1 MDFCSREIVGY
12 ALGSRMTKDLVC
24 EALKKALHRR
34 EPMPGCI
41 HHSDRG
47 SQYCSYKYQ
56 QEMKDAGFLVS
67 MSRKGNCYDNA
78 PTESLWGTIKQEL
91 IFQQRFK
98 SRSKAVMAIREYIE
112 VFYNRI
118 RRHSAIG
125 NMAPSIFAE
134 LYYYQRRS
142 A

>member
-1 MDFCSREIVGY
+1 
-12 ALGSRMTKDLVC
+12 
-24 EALKKALHRR
+24 
-34 EPMPGCI
+34 
-41 HHSDRG
+41 
-47 SQYCSYKYQ
+47 
-56 QEMKDAGFLVS
+56 MKDAGFLVS
-67 MSRKGNCYDNA
+67 MSGKGNCYDNA

>member
-1 MDFCSREIVGY
+1 MRKQLTKEQRKYSPELRE
-12 ALGSRMTKDLVC
+12 
-24 EALKKALHRR
+24 EAFKKAWHRR
-34 EPMPGCI
+34 EPLPGCI

-67 MSRKGNCYDNA
+67 MSGKGNCYDNA

-98 SRSKAVMAIREYIE
+98 SRSKAVMAIE
-112 VFYNRI
+112 VRLKNI
-118 RRHSAIG
+118 CLLLSVQVMKNGATS
-125 NMAPSIFAE
+125 APSNGLTVTI
-134 LYYYQRRS
+134 LQ
-142 A
+142 